1 MFTSP
6 WDAIAESSCIKFNHK
21 SEELTIGNRVISFNE
36 KDKEKGEIERIIIKQ
51 LFNKKGNPKRDGIS
65 MKEIHDALGRETVEF
80 TKEYK
85 DSINSGF
92 IRINNYI
99 KDSIGSKTK
108 KLIRR
113 KDNILYIN
121 STDLQKQEQKATEK

>member
-1 MFTSP
+1 
-6 WDAIAESSCIKFNHK
+6 
-21 SEELTIGNRVISFNE
+21 
-36 KDKEKGEIERIIIKQ
+36 
-51 LFNKKGNPKRDGIS
+51 

-113 KDNILYIN
+113 KDIILYIN